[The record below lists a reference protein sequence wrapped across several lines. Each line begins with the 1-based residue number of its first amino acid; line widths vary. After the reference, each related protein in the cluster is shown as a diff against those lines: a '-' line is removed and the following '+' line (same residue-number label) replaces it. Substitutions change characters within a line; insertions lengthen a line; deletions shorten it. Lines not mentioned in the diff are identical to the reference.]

1 MLRPYH
7 TNIIIACR
15 EGGEDTCVCV
25 CVCKLRFTKRSL
37 MLTNEL
43 EFVQALVRVP
53 VRALDP
59 GGDVE

>member
-1 MLRPYH
+1 MKIR
-7 TNIIIACR
+7 
-15 EGGEDTCVCV
+15 VCV